1 MFLLFLKYIASMLRI
16 LIFTLL
22 RELTS
27 FIFSE
32 SSHTYFAN
40 KKHGASTFSRERR
53 ESTARSLYL
62 PPSEAILFALGLK
75 MTEWREAM
83 RKAMITALWC
93 ALLTLFLTVG
103 AFAQEL
109 LVGGQTVGIQVGMK
123 GVLVAG
129 LSQVENGEESYSPAE
144 NAGIKTGDLITELN
158 GIQLRSAAELIDG
171 ISALDGKPAELT
183 VRREDKTL
191 RITVQPV
198 KAAEG
203 QWMLGMWLRDSISG
217 IGTVTFCD
225 PVSGVYGA
233 LGHSISDAETGVQID
248 LAVGNITEA
257 EIVSIS
263 PGAVGTPG
271 ELNGAANMGKVLGS
285 IDMNSDHGIFGKAF
299 TALGSETLET
309 GRIST
314 GKANILSTVSGKQPE
329 QYSVEINRVYHDAE
343 GEHVMLTVTDPA
355 LTQKTGG
362 IVQGMSGSPI
372 IQNGKL
378 VGAVTHVCVNQ

>member
-1 MFLLFLKYIASMLRI
+1 
-16 LIFTLL
+16 
-22 RELTS
+22 
-27 FIFSE
+27 
-32 SSHTYFAN
+32 
-40 KKHGASTFSRERR
+40 
-53 ESTARSLYL
+53 
-62 PPSEAILFALGLK
+62 
-75 MTEWREAM
+75 M

-93 ALLTLFLTVG
+93 ALLASFLTVG

-129 LSQVENGEESYSPAE
+129 LSQVETGGQSYSPAE
-144 NAGIKTGDLITELN
+144 SAGIKAGDLITELN
-158 GIQLRSAAELIDG
+158 GADIKNAAELIDK
-171 ISALDGKPAELT
+171 ISALEGKSAELT
-183 VRREDKTL
+183 VRREGKTL
-191 RITVQPV
+191 RITVQPI

-233 LGHSISDAETGVQID
+233 LGHCISDAETGVQID
-248 LAVGNITEA
+248 LVGGSITDA

-263 PGAVGTPG
+263 PGTVGTPG
-271 ELNGAANMGKVLGS
+271 ELNGAADMGKVLGS
-285 IDMNSDHGIFGKAF
+285 ISLNTDHGIFGKAF
-299 TALGSETLET
+299 TTLGTEMLEI
-309 GRIST
+309 GKIST
-314 GKANILSTVSGKQPE
+314 GKAGIISTVSGRQPA
-329 QYSVEINRVYHDAE
+329 QYAVEINRVYHDAE

-355 LTQKTGG
+355 LTGQTGG

-378 VGAVTHVCVNQ
+378 VGAVTHVFVNDPTRGYGVSIQDMLRSSGLGTQEQAA

>member
-1 MFLLFLKYIASMLRI
+1 
-16 LIFTLL
+16 
-22 RELTS
+22 
-27 FIFSE
+27 
-32 SSHTYFAN
+32 
-40 KKHGASTFSRERR
+40 
-53 ESTARSLYL
+53 
-62 PPSEAILFALGLK
+62 
-75 MTEWREAM
+75 M
-83 RKAMITALWC
+83 RKAMITVLWC
-93 ALLTLFLTVG
+93 ALLASILTVG

-129 LSQVENGEESYSPAE
+129 MSPVENGDKSYSPAE
-144 NAGIKTGDLITELN
+144 NAGIKVGDLITQLN
-158 GIQLRSAAELIDG
+158 GKEVKNAAELIEK
-171 ISALDGKPAELT
+171 ISALDGRSVELT
-183 VRREDKTL
+183 VRREEKTL
-191 RITVQPV
+191 RITVQPI

-248 LAVGNITEA
+248 LAGGSITDA

-263 PGAVGTPG
+263 PGTAGTPG
-271 ELNGAANMGKVLGS
+271 ELNGAADMGKVLGS
-285 IDMNSDHGIFGKAF
+285 IDKNTDHGIFGKAF
-299 TALGSETLET
+299 TALGSQMLEI
-309 GRIST
+309 GKIST
-314 GKANILSTVSGKQPE
+314 GKADILSTVSGRQPAR
-329 QYSVEINRVYHDAE
+329 YAVEINRVYHDAD

-355 LTQKTGG
+355 LTGKTGG

-378 VGAVTHVCVNQ
+378 VGAVTHVFVNDPTRGYGVSIQDMLRSAGLTVQEQAA